1 MKRLVSR
8 QFDISDSE
16 ELEWVDDGKSSNLS
30 KIQDKILQTA
40 TDELQEPKME
50 LISFFDQ
57 EGV

>member
-16 ELEWVDDGKSSNLS
+16 ELEWVDDGKSSNLLN
-30 KIQDKILQTA
+30 IQDKILQTA